1 MKSWKQKEN
10 NMGEKE
16 INFEKELNRLKEIVS
31 LIQQKDLPLDE
42 SLRLY
47 EEGSKIVKALQ
58 EELNRAEEKVEKIID
73 IDK

>member
-1 MKSWKQKEN
+1 MS
-10 NMGEKE
+10 EKE

-42 SLRLY
+42 SLKLY
-47 EEGSKIVKALQ
+47 EEGAKIVKLLQ
-58 EELNRAEEKVEKIID
+58 EELNKAEAKVEKVIE

>member
-10 NMGEKE
+10 NMSEKE

-42 SLRLY
+42 SLKLY

>member
-10 NMGEKE
+10 SMSEKE

-42 SLRLY
+42 SLKLY